1 MKKLFLLLFFPF
13 AVFSQS
19 KNSND
24 TIHWRETKPLSWG
37 DFKGK
42 PKGGMNGEAFCMLEA
57 NYEKPNPLK
66 KTKFKIAAVW
76 DKGKSW
82 IAPASKTA
90 DELLY
95 YQVLFSI
102 YEVQARKL
110 RKEFS
115 ETKFGLNPEA
125 EFREKYNT
133 AAENITDEENE
144 YRDETKEGTDAAAVK
159 KWDAKK
165 KEELMQLEKYKE

>member
-1 MKKLFLLLFFPF
+1 MKNLFLLLLFPTL
-13 AVFSQS
+13 VFPQS

-24 TIHWRETKPLSWG
+24 TMHWQANKPLSWE

-42 PKGGMNGEAFCMLEA
+42 PKSGMSGEAFCILDA
-57 NYEKPNPLK
+57 KYEKPNPLK

-76 DKGKSW
+76 DRKKSW

-95 YQVLFSI
+95 YQVLFNI
-102 YEVQARKL
+102 YEVHARKL
-110 RKEFS
+110 RKELS
-115 ETKFGLNPEA
+115 ETKFGLNPEE

-133 AAENITDEENE
+133 AAENITEETND
-144 YRDETKEGTDAAAVK
+144 YRDETNEGVGVSSVN
-159 KWDAKK
+159 KWNDKI
-165 KEELMQLEKYKE
+165 KEELKLLDNFKE

>member
-1 MKKLFLLLFFPF
+1 MKNLFLLLLFPS
-13 AVFSQS
+13 VIFSQS
-19 KNSND
+19 KNLND
-24 TIHWRETKPLSWG
+24 TIHWQETKPLSWE

-42 PKGGMNGEAFCMLEA
+42 EKKGMSGEAFCLLQA

-76 DKGKSW
+76 DKKKSW

-95 YQVLFSI
+95 YQVLFDI
-102 YEVQARKL
+102 YEVHARKL

-133 AAENITDEENE
+133 EAENITEETND
-144 YRDETKEGTDAAAVK
+144 YRDETGEGVVMIAVK
-159 KWDAKK
+159 KWNDKI
-165 KEELMQLEKYKE
+165 KEELKLLDNFKE